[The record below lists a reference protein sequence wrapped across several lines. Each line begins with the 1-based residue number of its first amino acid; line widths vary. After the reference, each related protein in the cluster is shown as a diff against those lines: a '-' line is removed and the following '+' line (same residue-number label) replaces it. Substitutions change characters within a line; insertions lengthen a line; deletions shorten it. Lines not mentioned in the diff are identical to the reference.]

1 MKVTPSI
8 ISFLFVVLIFA
19 NVLGCQSNLTLK
31 RMQAKN
37 PLAKNSVKTP
47 TKMVDVWNTY
57 AQTTPEGKILRG
69 VAGRIHFYNDYKKK
83 QAIKVDGNLTVFIFD
98 GNEKNPAHAKPLKV
112 YQFRSETLNK
122 HYAFKKPLGHGYDF
136 FLPFDEIGGE
146 EKNLCVMTR
155 FDDQLEN
162 ALVLSHPVVTVLKGT
177 KRELPAAENA
187 VQEFLANNSILMK
200 ANRELAEQAI
210 SSNPSNI
217 RQVGFEH
224 EQSEKQ
230 FEKKSD
236 EKPERPIST
245 IILNDSMTRRLAQN
259 TPLAEPTTVA
269 SEPLHSEPVV
279 SAPLPTTP
287 LPTTPLPK
295 PLLPTT
301 PPQTDSR
308 YQFNKTEITFPD
320 KVF

>member
-19 NVLGCQSNLTLK
+19 SVLGCQTNLTLK

-57 AQTTPEGKILRG
+57 AQTTPEGKIVRG
-69 VAGRIHFYNDYKKK
+69 IAGRIHFYNDYKKK
-83 QAIKVDGNLTVFIFD
+83 QSVKVDGDLTVFIFD

-155 FDDQLEN
+155 FDDRLEK
-162 ALVLSHPVVTVLKGT
+162 ALVLSQPVTTVLKGT

-187 VQEFLANNSILMK
+187 VQEFLANNSVLMK
-200 ANRELAEQAI
+200 TNRELAEQA
-210 SSNPSNI
+210 SPSNI
-217 RQVGFEH
+217 KQVGFEH
-224 EQSEKQ
+224 EQSEKRS
-230 FEKKSD
+230 EKQA
-236 EKPERPIST
+236 EKPSEEKTERPIST

-259 TPLAEPTTVA
+259 APSIGIETVTVEP
-269 SEPLHSEPVV
+269 SPSEPVI
-279 SAPLPTTP
+279 SKPLPRSSLPTTS
-287 LPTTPLPK
+287 
-295 PLLPTT
+295 
-301 PPQTDSR
+301 PQTDSR
-308 YQFNKTEITFPD
+308 HQFNKTEITFPD

>member
-1 MKVTPSI
+1 MVMSNSKRI
-8 ISFLFVVLIFA
+8 NFLFAVLIFA
-19 NVLGCQSNLTLK
+19 TVVGCQSNLTLK

-57 AQTTPEGKILRG
+57 AQTTPEGKVFRG
-69 VAGRIHFYNDYKKK
+69 IAGRIHFYNDYKKK
-83 QAIKVDGNLTVFIFD
+83 QAVKVDGNLTVFIFD

-155 FDDQLEN
+155 FDDRLEQ

-177 KRELPAAENA
+177 KHEVPAAENA

-210 SSNPSNI
+210 PSNI

-224 EQSEKQ
+224 EQSGVKTEQ
-230 FEKKSD
+230 QTP
-236 EKPERPIST
+236 EKPERPVST
-245 IILNDSMTRRLAQN
+245 IVLNDSMTRRLVQN
-259 TPLAEPTTVA
+259 TPPITETL
-269 SEPLHSEPVV
+269 EPLRSAPVAA
-279 SAPLPTTP
+279 APLPEP
-287 LPTTPLPK
+287 P
-295 PLLPTT
+295 
-301 PPQTDSR
+301 PPQTDPR
-308 YQFNKTEITFPD
+308 YQFNKMETMFPD